1 MKVFKVNETEPFSN
15 IHGVEARRVFE
26 SQDVEVIHMALKP
39 GQALKRHT
47 TPVDVFFYI
56 LEGEGVVEIGAEVQ
70 EVEKDTVIYSPKSI
84 PHMPHNTGW
93 CIQVPSREITQN
105 RRILKPD

>member
-1 MKVFKVNETEPFSN
+1 
-15 IHGVEARRVFE
+15 
-26 SQDVEVIHMALKP
+26 
-39 GQALKRHT
+39 
-47 TPVDVFFYI
+47 
-56 LEGEGVVEIGAEVQ
+56 VEIGAEVQ